1 VEVNNSTDLSKKG
14 RGNNDGKFSEVP
26 KFRSSAGIPM
36 EEFLWKNPYGRVLRT
51 RASSREMENWSCG
64 RMEWWNRTKPFRPL
78 WIRVW
83 RTSETVNKFLFSG
96 VSTD

>member
-1 VEVNNSTDLSKKG
+1 ME
-14 RGNNDGKFSEVP
+14 
-26 KFRSSAGIPM
+26 SAGV
-36 EEFLWKNPYGRVLRT
+36 N
-51 RASSREMENWSCG
+51 ASLREMEIWSCG